1 MLSLV
6 TLAERVVDDDDDDDD
21 NNIVCKCLQSKTA
34 INKCSK
40 CFVSDDDNDGG
51 GGIFLACKDFGRLTI
66 HSLSALFL
74 LVVGFFFK

>member
-6 TLAERVVDDDDDDDD
+6 TLAERVVDDDDDDDDDDD

-34 INKCSK
+34 INKCSE

-51 GGIFLACKDFGRLTI
+51 GGIFLACKDFGRLFDQSFSVCT
-66 HSLSALFL
+66 FF
-74 LVVGFFFK
+74 VGC